1 MRGGSGNPGTLG
13 PRRSSGASQQLVM
26 SAPGLKSGILPA
38 RREASSGS
46 EHLAQVLPALSTLS
60 STNPP
65 ERACRRCQQ
74 REASPQVSTRC
85 HSVVSNDR
93 LLAPQLE
100 GGYFQTTFSNSL
112 CLRHKHSKT
121 LHDRYLCFPAKWPS
135 FFSPRQTSSPF
146 CGPFIGSGP
155 TRVVTAQCCAAGG
168 GSALP
173 EPQGNA
179 LLPVPEGAG
188 GARLPSVP
196 LRKECVWPH
205 IPGLA
210 ACWSRIAHGLP
221 GHTSLCGL
229 SHLHL
234 DCEL

>member
-1 MRGGSGNPGTLG
+1 MG
-13 PRRSSGASQQLVM
+13 PRRSSWACQQLLM

-65 ERACRRCQQ
+65 ELACRWCQQ

-93 LLAPQLE
+93 LLAPQTE

-146 CGPFIGSGP
+146 CGPFIGSVPPEWSRHNGALLGVEAPYQNPMETHSCQCPREQEGPASRVCPSGTSASGP
-155 TRVVTAQCCAAGG
+155 T
-168 GSALP
+168 S
-173 EPQGNA
+173 
-179 LLPVPEGAG
+179 
-188 GARLPSVP
+188 
-196 LRKECVWPH
+196 
-205 IPGLA
+205 PGLLLVGLGLLMVCQVTPHSA
-210 ACWSRIAHGLP
+210 ACPTFTWIVSSEHLP
-221 GHTSLCGL
+221 PF
-229 SHLHL
+229 
-234 DCEL
+234 